1 MGFLAKHCKKLNM
14 KKVFLLLILFVTH
27 SVYSQNIPNI
37 PSNVNI
43 ESISDVELLKLWE
56 DAKKEGYSLDQLKT
70 LARAQGASEMDISK
84 FTKRINAL
92 QTVSEDTKENDGAIE
107 KTLTSMFG
115 IIPEK
120 EEQNQL
126 TSEEAKLPIFG
137 MDFFESQSENLNFS
151 NSPQLN
157 LATPSS
163 YQLGPGDE
171 LEILVWGASEN
182 TYLSTIN
189 ASGYIKIDRVAP
201 IYLSGFTVSG
211 AKNRVKKALSKIY
224 SGISGADESFTKVFF
239 DLNLVKSRSI
249 IVNMVGSIK
258 NPGTYTLPSVTS
270 PLNALY
276 AAGGPTE
283 NGSFRNIKIFR
294 NNRFYKSID
303 LYEYFINGTSPNITL
318 RDQDVIV
325 VPKYENRA
333 FVNGEFKETG
343 IFEFKTNETIH
354 DLILFTGGFSPF
366 GFDKKVFIES
376 VSGINKET
384 QSVSDDLF
392 SSTNINDGDII
403 MASAISGNFNNKVT
417 IEGSVNLPGNYSI
430 TESPDLKSLII
441 SARGLSIDAL
451 KTRAIVYRTNDG
463 IENGMLSVN
472 LNDILNDKT
481 EFLFKNNDRVQ
492 VFSKKNVLDVKT
504 VEIKGEVNSPGIFD
518 FYDGMTVLDLILM
531 SEGVKRTGSFVSI
544 DLYRETLDI
553 DGTPFKS
560 ISVDLNSEYGTY
572 NMENNPS
579 LNENDMVIVRIK
591 EGYSLPE
598 FAQIQGLVRSP
609 GFYSILSNKY
619 SLYDLLEDSGGILPD
634 GSVSGVKIRRVNIS
648 KKEIDE
654 ALENFASDSSG
665 IEIKKQLEYIE
676 FGIDVEKLLESK
688 GSDFKYNVI
697 LKNGDIV
704 SVPKAD
710 NTIEIIG
717 EVEQP
722 TVVNYKKGLSVSDAI
737 NQAGGFTEVAKKRGV
752 FVVYQNGTI
761 SSNKKFFIFNTMPKL
776 KPGSKIVVPKR
787 VPNPNKTSL
796 TELVGLTSTLATLVV
811 LIRSL

>member
-1 MGFLAKHCKKLNM
+1 M

-544 DLYRETLDI
+544 DLYRQTLDI

-634 GSVSGVKIRRVNIS
+634 GSVSGVKIRRVNIT

-654 ALENFASDSSG
+654 ALENFASDSSS

-688 GSDFKYNVI
+688 GGDFKYNVI

-710 NTIEIIG
+710 NTIEVIG

-722 TVVNYKKGLSVSDAI
+722 TVVNYKKGLSTSDAI